1 MMDRD
6 HLKDLGLDGR
16 GMLKCKQMCVAVKR
30 VQQAKNRVQ

>member
-1 MMDRD
+1 MDRD
-6 HLKDLGLDGR
+6 HFKDLELDGR